1 MPSLRVLPVGNPMV
15 YGELLPKNFPGSG
28 EVQFDFLAPQNPAQA
43 AEMLKAGGIDLVL
56 FVLESPAPEAM
67 ETLKTLLKAS
77 GASGVI
83 VLSHQ
88 EDAGAAC
95 IRCGA
100 QDFLS
105 FEGLTAQ
112 GLARALHHAWE
123 RHGFQRAAKDAFAA
137 QLGNATRSVNQLTAR
152 IREVGEERIRAEK
165 ALVETV
171 ARYRFLLDSLPQI
184 VWTADTTGALVYL
197 NRYWVQYSGQ
207 SIEQTLT
214 EGWGDAIHPDDAAAS
229 RERQRDAILKGEPFG
244 IQHRLRATD
253 GTYRWHELRAVPR
266 RSTAGKILEWI
277 GTEVD
282 IDDQKRVAER
292 LAQAHDELGIR
303 IMERTS
309 ELAHANELLQ
319 MEVEERR
326 RAEMEAQKAREIA
339 EAANRSKTEF
349 LANIS
354 HEIRTPMNGIIGM
367 TDLALETDLTIQQ
380 REYLQLVAHSAD
392 SLLLLINDMLDFAK
406 IEAGRLELENAP
418 FDVRKVLQDS
428 VKALS
433 VRASQKGIGLNLEIQ
448 PDVPAKI
455 VGDANRLRQVM
466 VNLLGN
472 AIKFTEKGEVGVHV
486 HVISTRNDRINLL
499 FEISDTGIGIPEDK
513 QNIIFE
519 AFAQVDGSMTRRFGG
534 TGLGLAIVSSLVKK
548 MDGDIRV
555 RSKLGEGSTFA
566 FNLPAGV
573 VSSNAMADNE
583 ADGDVAEA
591 VIRPLPVEPQRE
603 AGLRV
608 MIVAEERSETAITL
622 AEMLKLLGL
631 DSTVVGLGE
640 AALGEI
646 ERAMDQG
653 AAYRLVMVDSA
664 LGDMSGDRFILSLA
678 EHRELKV
685 PVVLMLAGSASPE
698 EVKKA
703 WASGPDWILY
713 KPVIHADLVE
723 TLERSMLMVE
733 PAHVRQQQL
742 PESATNKPNAKPP
755 LRVLVAEDNMVNQI
769 VVERILLSFGCDIT
783 TVPNGRQAVE
793 AVENKPFDLI
803 LMDIQ
808 MPEMD
813 GMEATR
819 MIRSLPDHRAQLPI
833 VAMTAHAMKG
843 DRERFLASGMDHYI
857 SKPFHKDELFML
869 IKSIESRVRNQDWE
883 TRNAVAAPEMESG
896 SLDGFL
902 KAMGGDE
909 SLFQGACDL
918 FAEMMPERLAEL
930 GKALEAG
937 QSRDAERVAHNLKA
951 GLDSL
956 GAREISEQISVLEAD
971 LRAHDYPA
979 ALVRFEHIQKDVCSI
994 LAQIQARRETTAP
1007 APLS

>member
-1 MPSLRVLPVGNPMV
+1 M
-15 YGELLPKNFPGSG
+15 
-28 EVQFDFLAPQNPAQA
+28 QFDFLAPIHPTQA
-43 AEMLKAGGIDLVL
+43 AEMLGLGGIDLVL
-56 FVLESPAPEAM
+56 LALDGPAPEAV
-67 ETLKTLLKAS
+67 EPLKALLQAS
-77 GASGVI
+77 RESGVI
-83 VLSHQ
+83 VLTPG
-88 EDAGAAC
+88 EDAGVAAAC

-100 QDFLS
+100 QDALS
-105 FEGLTAQ
+105 LAGLSTE
-112 GLARALHHAWE
+112 GLARALLHAWE
-123 RHGFQRAAKDAFAA
+123 RHRVQRETNNLLMAR
-137 QLGNATRSVNQLTAR
+137 LGDSTRTANQLTAR

-184 VWTADTTGALVYL
+184 VWTTDTTGALVYL
-197 NRYWVQYSGQ
+197 NDYWVRYSGQ

-214 EGWGDAIHPDDAAAS
+214 EGWGDAIHPDDAPATQQ
-229 RERQRDAILKGEPFG
+229 RQRDAILKGEAFG

-266 RSTAGKILEWI
+266 RSASGKILEWI

-292 LAQAHDELGIR
+292 LEEAHNQLGIR

-309 ELAHANELLQ
+309 ELAHANESLQ

-326 RAEMEAQKAREIA
+326 RAEIEAQKAREIA

-367 TDLALETDLTIQQ
+367 TDLALETDLNLQQ

-392 SLLLLINDMLDFAK
+392 SLLILINDMLDFAK

-418 FDVRKVLQDS
+418 FNVRKVVQDS

-433 VRASQKGIGLNLEIQ
+433 VRASQKEIGLKLEIQ
-448 PDVPAKI
+448 PDVPARI

-466 VNLLGN
+466 VNLLSN

-513 QNIIFE
+513 QNVIFE

-555 RSKLGEGSTFA
+555 RSKLGEGSTFS
-566 FNLPAGV
+566 FNLPASV
-573 VSSNAMADNE
+573 DSSNADAAD
-583 ADGDVAEA
+583 EA
-591 VIRPLPVEPQRE
+591 VADVEPVVRALRVE
-603 AGLRV
+603 PRRDAGLRV
-608 MIVAEERSETAITL
+608 MIVADERSETAITL

-631 DSTVVGLGE
+631 ESTVVGLGE
-640 AALGEI
+640 VALGEI
-646 ERAMDQG
+646 ERAVKQG

-664 LGDMSGDRFILSLA
+664 LGDMSGDRFVLALA
-678 EHRELKV
+678 EHQELKI

-703 WASGPDWILY
+703 WAAGPDWVLY

-733 PAHVRQQQL
+733 PPHVRQQQQQSEAV
-742 PESATNKPNAKPP
+742 ESKPVAKSP

-769 VVERILLSFGCDIT
+769 VVERILLSFGCAIT
-783 TVPNGRQAVE
+783 TVPNGREAVE
-793 AVENKPFDLI
+793 AVETKPFDLI

-819 MIRSLPDHRAQLPI
+819 MIRLLPDHRAQLPI

-869 IKSIESRVRNQDWE
+869 IKSIESRVRSQDLGTQREAASQE
-883 TRNAVAAPEMESG
+883 TESRL
-896 SLDGFL
+896 LDGFL

-909 SLFQGACDL
+909 ALFRGACDL

-951 GLDSL
+951 ALDSL
-956 GAREISEQISVLEAD
+956 GAREISEQIAVLEAD
-971 LRAHDYPA
+971 LRAHDYPG
-979 ALVRFEHIQKDVCSI
+979 ALVRFGHIQSAICAI
-994 LAQIQARRETTAP
+994 LDQIKARRQAATP
-1007 APLS
+1007 AVGQEALS